1 MDKEYLQDASGNPTG
16 KVNMKETDVSA
27 TDAMGINLPMFQKVS
42 ST

>member
-16 KVNMKETDVSA
+16 KHMKETDVSA
-27 TDAMGINLPMFQKVS
+27 TDANGYKPTYVSKVS